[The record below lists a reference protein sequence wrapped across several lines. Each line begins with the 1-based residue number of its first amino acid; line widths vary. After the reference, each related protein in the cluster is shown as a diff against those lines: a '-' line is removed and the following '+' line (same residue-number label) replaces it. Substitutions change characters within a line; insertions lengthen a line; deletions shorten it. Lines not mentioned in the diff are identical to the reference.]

1 MRINLPVRLKNKY
14 FWIGLLALTLQTLD
28 ISPESLTNW
37 SLVLQALSE
46 FVSNPISVTTFL
58 AIVLGIAHDPTTKG
72 LGDSEQALSYHEP
85 K

>member
-14 FWIGLLALTLQTLD
+14 FWVGLFALILQTLD

-46 FVSNPISVTTFL
+46 FVSNPISVITFA
-58 AIVLGIAHDPTTKG
+58 AIILGIAHDPTTKG
-72 LGDSEQALSYHEP
+72 LGDSLRALEYSEP